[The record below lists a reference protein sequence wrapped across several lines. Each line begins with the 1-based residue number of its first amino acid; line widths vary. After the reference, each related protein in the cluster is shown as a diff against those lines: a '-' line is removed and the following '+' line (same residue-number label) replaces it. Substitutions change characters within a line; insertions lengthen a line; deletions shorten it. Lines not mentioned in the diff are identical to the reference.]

1 MLCQF
6 YFKPKTIWEALD
18 ILKKFK
24 GEARILAGGTD
35 LMIDLKTQKRKVK
48 ALVDISQ
55 IEGLDKIREDD
66 VNLYIGAM
74 VTHTQASKSDLIIRR
89 AVVLSE
95 ACSAIGSPQ
104 IRNMGTLVG
113 NIVNAQPAADAAL
126 ALMALGTRAKIVNW
140 DNKEHTIP
148 IEQLYKGP
156 GESIVDSAREIVIEL
171 EFPLPDSHTSSAFQ
185 RLSRRKAL
193 SLPILNVAVFVRLN
207 EGLKIF
213 KEAHIVLGPVS
224 PLPFR
229 SKIAENFLMGSF
241 VTAEVIEQT
250 GLASSDEASP
260 RASLRGG
267 KEYRKEMVKV
277 LVERG
282 IRQALIRIH
291 PKFSSL

>member
-1 MLCQF
+1 
-6 YFKPKTIWEALD
+6 
-18 ILKKFK
+18 
-24 GEARILAGGTD
+24 
-35 LMIDLKTQKRKVK
+35 MIDLKTQKRKVK
-48 ALVDISQ
+48 VLVDISQ

-66 VNLYIGAM
+66 INIYIGAM
-74 VTHTQASKSDLIIRR
+74 VTHTQASKSDLIIKK

-126 ALMALGTRAKIVNW
+126 ALMALGARAKIVDW
-140 DNKEHTIP
+140 DNKERTIP

-156 GESIVDSAREIVIEL
+156 GESIVDSTREMVTEL
-171 EFPLPDSHTSSAFQ
+171 EFSLPDPHTSSAFQ
-185 RLSRRKAL
+185 RLGRRKAL
-193 SLPILNVAVFVRLN
+193 SLPILSVAVSIHLN
-207 EGLKIF
+207 GDFKIF
-213 KEAHIVLGPVS
+213 KEAQIVLGPVS

-229 SKIAENFLMGSF
+229 SKTAENLLIGSL
-241 VTAEVIEQT
+241 VTAEVIEQA

-260 RASLRGG
+260 RASIRGG

-282 IRQALIRIH
+282 IRQALFRIH

>member
-6 YFKPKTIWEALD
+6 YFKPKTIREALD

-35 LMIDLKTQKRKVK
+35 LMIDLKAQKRKVK

-55 IEGLDKIREDD
+55 MEALDKIREDD
-66 VNLYIGAM
+66 VNIYIGAM
-74 VTHTQASKSDLIIRR
+74 VTHAQASKSDLIVRR

-95 ACSAIGSPQ
+95 ACSSIGSPQ

-140 DNKEHTIP
+140 DNKERTIP

-156 GESIVDSAREIVIEL
+156 GESIVDSTREIVMEL
-171 EFPLPDSHTSSAFQ
+171 EFSLPDSHTSSAFQ

-193 SLPILNVAVFVRLN
+193 SLPILNVAVFVRLS
-207 EGLKIF
+207 EDLKIF
-213 KEAHIVLGPVS
+213 KEAQIVLGPVS

-229 SKIAENFLMGSF
+229 SKIAETVLIGSF
-241 VTAEVIEQT
+241 VTAEVIEQA

-260 RASLRGG
+260 RTSIRGG
-267 KEYRKEMVKV
+267 EEYRKEMVKV

>member
-1 MLCQF
+1 VLCQL
-6 YFKPKTIWEALD
+6 YFKPKTISEALD

-35 LMIDLKTQKRKVK
+35 LMIDLKTRKKRAQ

-55 IEGLDKIREDD
+55 IEGLDKIRGDD
-66 VNLYIGAM
+66 VNIYIGAM
-74 VTHTQASKSDLIIRR
+74 VTHTQASKSDLITRR

-126 ALMALGTRAKIVNW
+126 ALMALRTRAKIVDWN
-140 DNKEHTIP
+140 NKERMIP

-156 GESIVDSAREIVIEL
+156 GESIVDSTREIITEL
-171 EFPLPDSHTSSAFQ
+171 EFPLPDPHTSSAFQ
-185 RLSRRKAL
+185 RLGRRKAL
-193 SLPILNVAVFVRLN
+193 SLPILSVAVSIRLD
-207 EGLKIF
+207 EDLKIF
-213 KEAHIVLGPVS
+213 KETHLVLGPVS

-229 SKIAENFLMGSF
+229 SKTAENLLIGSL
-241 VTAEVIEQT
+241 VTAEVIEQA
-250 GLASSDEASP
+250 GLASSDESSP
-260 RASLRGG
+260 RASIRGG